1 MFFFQPPVLW
11 NVSTVFKVS
20 RSRMK
25 TYQALAGEKLAGLY
39 GLLCRGVKCSQFAS
53 EMSCQALETCRW
65 LNLFPCF
72 DKAEAKSIGKVSVKL
87 CKSLRVQ
94 GVLQLIMSPKF

>member
-25 TYQALAGEKLAGLY
+25 TDQALAGEKLASLY

-53 EMSCQALETCRW
+53 EMSCQALDKQVAQFVS
-65 LNLFPCF
+65 LF
-72 DKAEAKSIGKVSVKL
+72 
-87 CKSLRVQ
+87 
-94 GVLQLIMSPKF
+94 